1 MPRIGTRI
9 LKKVSKKAK
18 ISLLLWAFWAFFLL
32 FSILYEVKNLRILNK
47 SPIFHLH
54 NFKIKTLPGSF
65 SKEWG
70 W

>member
-18 ISLLLWAFWAFFLL
+18 ISLLLWAFLL